1 MTSDPASPTEQCR
14 VTSSGCWRPRDR
26 PGRPGGNQDDVCVT
40 DGIGSTGHG
49 SGGQVKLVAS
59 PGREGFT
66 VLRCRTV
73 DTHAAGA
80 PNRCQ
85 RPQLRPRL
93 AAAAN
98 DANNLG
104 FRSGEGVSGDGAQRA
119 CAPCSDLVADHYTGQ
134 RPALVPDRDHL
145 IARVVAHA
153 VCPEAASP
161 PS

>member
-1 MTSDPASPTEQCR
+1 MRTWAHIVR
-14 VTSSGCWRPRDR
+14 RDYW

-98 DANNLG
+98 DANNL
-104 FRSGEGVSGDGAQRA
+104 SEEHTSELQ
-119 CAPCSDLVADHYTGQ
+119 
-134 RPALVPDRDHL
+134 
-145 IARVVAHA
+145 
-153 VCPEAASP
+153 SP
-161 PS
+161 